1 MRISTNK
8 SCLPC
13 QGMLKKLNWL
23 LKNSILTALFNMLP
37 LNSIWKSSSM
47 AVLPE
52 FHAKTSHKRM
62 FFLFAQLNPIISS
75 FTSALIFSEN
85 QVKMHTLFQKKLKM
99 LTLKTSSKNYFHNH
113 SNLNNHKLL
122 IKWSRV
128 KSESMD
134 KTVAS

>member
-1 MRISTNK
+1 
-8 SCLPC
+8 
-13 QGMLKKLNWL
+13 MLKKLNWL
-23 LKNSILTALFNMLP
+23 LNNSILTALFNMLP

-47 AVLPE
+47 DVLPE
-52 FHAKTSHKRM
+52 SHAKTSHKKM
-62 FFLFAQLNPIISS
+62 FFLFVRLNPIISS

-99 LTLKTSSKNYFHNH
+99 LTLKTSLKNYFHNH

-122 IKWSRV
+122 TKWSRV

-134 KTVAS
+134 KTVASWDKKFEPFI

>member
-1 MRISTNK
+1 
-8 SCLPC
+8 
-13 QGMLKKLNWL
+13 MLKKLNWL
-23 LKNSILTALFNMLP
+23 LKNSILIALFNMLP

-47 AVLPE
+47 DVLPE

-122 IKWSRV
+122 TKWSRV

>member
-99 LTLKTSSKNYFHNH
+99 LTLKTSQKNYFHNH
-113 SNLNNHKLL
+113 SNLNNLKSL

-128 KSESMD
+128 KSELMD